1 MLCIIKKMDVIL
13 YTQHSI
19 RFMIFLS
26 FMVTCEKYGLYYI
39 ECERIVYILNV
50 QNSNIIITNV

>member
-1 MLCIIKKMDVIL
+1 MLCIINKKWMLSFIHNIQL
-13 YTQHSI
+13 GL
-19 RFMIFLS
+19 FLS

-50 QNSNIIITNV
+50 QN